1 MPVDPMIARGVE
13 PLTFGNTLMQIGALK
28 QRDRSL
34 DQDAQYQNALMQ
46 DRQQLRQR
54 EQQQFASE
62 QEREA
67 MAEQLAG
74 QVDEAFA
81 AGGWDAALPLV
92 AQWGRIDPD
101 NAKLY
106 KELREPK
113 ADKLPGSYQEY
124 QLAQKDPAYASH
136 LEGSRPKPTSVNLS
150 VNTAEDFYSSLAKD
164 QAAKFS
170 ALAEAAQAAP
180 ASIERTERILSLLEK
195 TPYTGAGAEFKL
207 ALGKGAKA
215 LGFDYAGDDIANTE
229 ALYAEL
235 ASTTLDSIKTSGLGS
250 GQGFTDNDRKF
261 LERAKAGQITMDPA
275 ALRRLALLNKKANI
289 ATINQ
294 YNERSKRL
302 KSDQLDV
309 MGMPGSIQPGS
320 DLTPEE
326 AKELEALRAQF
337 GQGQR

>member
-1 MPVDPMIARGVE
+1 MPIDPMIARGVE
-13 PLTFGNTLMQIGALK
+13 PLTFGNTLMQISALK

-164 QAAKFS
+164 QAGKFS
-170 ALAEAAQAAP
+170 ALAEAAQSAP
-180 ASIERTERILSLLEK
+180 ARIERADRVLTLLQK
-195 TPYTGAGAEFKL
+195 TPYTGAGAEYKL
-207 ALGKGAKA
+207 AFGKASKA
-215 LGFDYAGDDIANTE
+215 AGFDYGGDDIANTE
-229 ALYAEL
+229 ALASEL
-235 ASTTLDSIKTSGLGS
+235 AGATLDAIKTSGLGS
-250 GQGFTDNDRKF
+250 GQGFTDKDRQF
-261 LERAKAGQITMDPA
+261 LERASAGNITLDAA
-275 ALRRLALLNKKANI
+275 ALRRLAILNKKAGI

-294 YNERSKRL
+294 YNERAKRL
-302 KSDQLDV
+302 QPDQLGV
-309 MGMPGSIQPGS
+309 MGMPGAVQPGS
-320 DLTPEE
+320 ELTQEE
-326 AKELEALRAQF
+326 AAELEALRAKY
-337 GQGQR
+337 GQGR